1 MTGAPPPTG
10 AGPPPDPVSFP
21 VTAISPSHT
30 VPRWA
35 STATSSPSR
44 SFVGA
49 AEAIIESLSDGDDHT
64 AAFVAAVYE
73 VNLRT
78 DRACFIV
85 EAHGLGDRVDYL
97 DGPLL
102 TPLRSW
108 VPTARIRDSAPNGV
122 KTSRASQVGES
133 IQPRR

>member
-1 MTGAPPPTG
+1 M
-10 AGPPPDPVSFP
+10 
-21 VTAISPSHT
+21 
-30 VPRWA
+30 RLK
-35 STATSSPSR
+35 R
-44 SFVGA
+44 
-49 AEAIIESLSDGDDHT
+49 LSNPFQMAMIT
-64 AAFVAAVYE
+64 RRRLVAAVYE